1 MLRDL
6 TNVLLDQKLII
17 QLMNPHPSQGVLSAQ
32 QCRILL
38 TDIACC
44 SLMRLDM
51 SSMDKLWDLM
61 VMLFKWQ
68 LQLIQD
74 DPNRL
79 LELTF
84 RHMDGIG
91 KLMPEMKKTM
101 LIDCTKRSLIEL
113 WDTCADAEK
122 TKLINNLDHWMKPF
136 NVKISIL
143 IRLGFQRHDG
153 TFELEPNQIHADM
166 YQHYA
171 DNVGENVYGKNNDA
185 IKSNGREGQQQHAAI
200 EAKRMDGRARS
211 IGIGH
216 ELSTLAA
223 QLNINRDVE
232 VETSDEPPKVNNS
245 DETGVGGGRATTPNE
260 NVLLVDDVN
269 YSMSADVPRT
279 TESGSASEFV
289 HLRKTQSALQ
299 GYLEQFQLENKQGS
313 VDSDSGQP
321 FDATAELLKM
331 LENDEESTAN

>member
-1 MLRDL
+1 M
-6 TNVLLDQKLII
+6 LLDPKLIV
-17 QLMNPHPSQGVLSAQ
+17 QLMNPHPCQGVLTAQ

-51 SSMDKLWDLM
+51 TSMDKLWDLM

-68 LQLIQD
+68 LQLIQE

-101 LIDCTKRSLIEL
+101 LIDGAKRSLIEI
-113 WDTCADAEK
+113 WDTCTEPDKEQLMD
-122 TKLINNLDHWMKPF
+122 KLNHWMEPF

-153 TFELEPNQIHADM
+153 TFESMPNNAHADM
-166 YQHYA
+166 YQHYQ
-171 DNVGENVYGKNNDA
+171 DNVGENVYAKNNEA
-185 IKSNGREGQQQHAAI
+185 VKSKGRDGHQQH
-200 EAKRMDGRARS
+200 RTGNDVNQMDGRSRS
-211 IGIGH
+211 VDVSR
-216 ELSTLAA
+216 ELSSFAA

-232 VETSDEPPKVNNS
+232 TEVPEPPSKASSIGDRN
-245 DETGVGGGRATTPNE
+245 ETGSTAPNE

-269 YSMSADVPRT
+269 YSMTADVPET
-279 TESGSASEFV
+279 TESTSSSEFV

-313 VDSDSGQP
+313 IDSDCGQP
-321 FDATAELLKM
+321 FDATTELLKM
-331 LENDEESTAN
+331 LENDEENNTN